1 MRCSGIRGQAR
12 RRSRCGVP
20 RTGQSDQS
28 KERSCGLSNPYYLLP
43 IEKSSALVN
52 QKQKLFTSWHLL
64 PCRVRVDL
72 EVRTGLLAEMRLM
85 ALALVT
91 YFATIQLANWPE
103 RLRYPGEEDAVEGTQ
118 LSETVHLRRGAHI
131 CRLPSNGEFDS
142 AIYGPLCYLLGAAV
156 IDPNRPDY

>member
-72 EVRTGLLAEMRLM
+72 EVRTGLLAEMRLIIECG
-85 ALALVT
+85 LVVVVPKPSP
-91 YFATIQLANWPE
+91 YLHDGDLPS
-103 RLRYPGEEDAVEGTQ
+103 DAAMTRA
-118 LSETVHLRRGAHI
+118 SETLQEAMCLRQSELDGLFRQ
-131 CRLPSNGEFDS
+131 CFQRVS
-142 AIYGPLCYLLGAAV
+142 
-156 IDPNRPDY
+156 